1 MTRCNNNLAF
11 VFDLDKTI
19 GYFTQI
25 SIFMEG
31 IEEFIG
37 RKLKRNDFFKLLDLY
52 PEIFRPGI
60 FNTFNYLMRLK
71 KHNKCV
77 KILIYTNNIGPKSWV
92 HDIRKYIERKL
103 HYRLF
108 DRTIAAWKV
117 RGIIYEK
124 CRTTHNKTPKDLI
137 KCGKL
142 KQNCKIVFFDD
153 QRHLDMFNKNIF
165 YRPLDGYRRDI
176 LFENMITTFLH
187 SKLAHLLKKN
197 KPQEFK
203 SFILK
208 FARYSSSGFR
218 YREKLYKFKKHPK
231 NNILKIIKNYV
242 KKHYFKKLTRKKR
255 RLYKNKTRK
264 V

>member
-1 MTRCNNNLAF
+1 MICNNETAF

-25 SIFMEG
+25 SMFIDG
-31 IEEFIG
+31 IEEFIE
-37 RKLKRNDFFKLLDLY
+37 RKLKRKEFFKLLDLY
-52 PEIFRPGI
+52 PEIFRPEI
-60 FNTFNYLMRLK
+60 FSTFNYLLRLK
-71 KHNKCV
+71 KNNKCV

-92 HDIRKYIERKL
+92 HDIRKYIEHKL

-124 CRTTHNKTPKDLI
+124 CRSTHNKTPKDLI

-142 KQNCKIVFFDD
+142 NKNCKIVFFDD
-153 QRHLDMFNKNIF
+153 QIHRDMFNNNIF

-176 LFENMITTFLH
+176 LFENMITIFLN
-187 SKLAHLLKKN
+187 SKLAHIIKKN
-197 KPQEFK
+197 KLKYFK

-208 FARYSSSGFR
+208 IVRYSSSGFR
-218 YREKLYKFKKHPK
+218 YVEKPYKSKIHPK
-231 NNILKIIKNYV
+231 NNILKTIKNYV
-242 KKHYFKKLTRKKR
+242 KKHHFRKLTKKKR
-255 RLYKNKTRK
+255 RRRRKGTRK
-264 V
+264 I